1 MESQRPS
8 PPTDP
13 LPNWVAWGL
22 LGVLLTTGLIAV
34 GLDWEDWRGYTL
46 ALAVSMCFLG
56 WGMWRSTRRPV
67 IRAYQAEVDTWRR
80 EQRAAGRSRL
90 QVEWDVTRDTFATQ
104 LNVRSRVGFAVILV
118 LTIYS
123 GARAAG
129 DIIGYAAG

>member
-8 PPTDP
+8 PPSDP

-56 WGMWRSTRRPV
+56 WGMWRSTRRMSSFVATVRPCSSS
-67 IRAYQAEVDTWRR
+67 RS
-80 EQRAAGRSRL
+80 AAAS
-90 QVEWDVTRDTFATQ
+90 
-104 LNVRSRVGFAVILV
+104 
-118 LTIYS
+118 
-123 GARAAG
+123 
-129 DIIGYAAG
+129 